1 MVNFSYTNETHST
14 IEELH
19 IIENG
24 ITGVINVHPHTDIV
38 ITTLGSMTTGS
49 LIGTNTTPPAPLP
62 KSEPGKIPDS
72 NDGAWQLWDLISK
85 ENPTFGNPA
94 NFCTR
99 VPESNWESFTV
110 TLENPAFLEY
120 MTKWTH
126 NAPGTGA
133 LMTLKDSPW
142 LLSIVVPHQ
151 PHFITQPKD
160 VEVFWGYA
168 LHPEAI
174 GKYCKKSMLECSGQ
188 EIFAELLQE
197 LHINPTFQ
205 SEVLASAITIPCSM
219 PYITSQ
225 FLTRGPHDRPQV
237 IPKGC
242 TNFAFVGQFVEM
254 PLDTVFT
261 VEYSVRGAETAVY
274 RLMGMDREPKQVYKG
289 DRDVAVLAKTLI
301 ALCEN
306 QVQPA

>member
-1 MVNFSYTNETHST
+1 MVNFSYTNETNT
-14 IEELH
+14 TVEELH

-24 ITGVINVHPHTDIV
+24 ITGVVNVHPHTDVV
-38 ITTLGSMTTGS
+38 ITTLGSMTTDS

-62 KSEPGKIPDS
+62 RSEPGETPDC
-72 NDGAWQLWDLISK
+72 NDGAWQLWKRISK
-85 ENPTFGNPA
+85 ENPTFGNPT

-99 VPESNWESFTV
+99 IPESNWESFTV
-110 TLENPAFLEY
+110 TLKSPAFLEY
-120 MTKWTH
+120 MTEWTH
-126 NAPGTGA
+126 NTPGTGA

-142 LLSIVVPHQ
+142 LLSIVIPHQ

-160 VEVFWGYA
+160 IEVFWGYA

-188 EIFAELLQE
+188 EILAELLQE
-197 LHINPTFQ
+197 LHLYSGFQ
-205 SEVLASAITIPCSM
+205 NEVLASAITIPCSM

-242 TNFAFVGQFVEM
+242 TNLAFVGQFVEM

-274 RLMGMDREPKQVYKG
+274 ELMGMDCKPKAVYKG
-289 DRDVAVLAKTLI
+289 ERDVAVLAKTLM

-306 QVQPA
+306 HVHPA